1 MSDGSPTNKR
11 SSTSTTTKPKPI
23 SDDIISSAKGT
34 ENGIPSTSRRR
45 KTTVDCHSN
54 SSKNEGSRDGRP
66 CWWQQKLVPIIVG
79 TTAVAIISTVFMH
92 ISRRKSR
99 V

>member
-1 MSDGSPTNKR
+1 MSDSSPKTKS
-11 SSTSTTTKPKPI
+11 SSTTTTTKPKPI
-23 SDDIISSAKGT
+23 SDDITSSAKGT
-34 ENGIPSTSRRR
+34 ENGIPSASRRR
-45 KTTVDCHSN
+45 KKTMDCHSN

-79 TTAVAIISTVFMH
+79 TTAVAVISTVLMQ
-92 ISRRKSR
+92 IYRRKSR